1 MTPMRPTAG
10 DALVAERTAVGLLPA
25 VLIAVALL
33 LASIAAGASLN
44 QAEKLIAA
52 GKWAEAEQALAQIT
66 AGDADNFKAHLLLGQ
81 ARYKQGKLS
90 LAADNLTI
98 ARNLRP
104 DSVET
109 VQLLGYVRFAQD
121 NYSDAIALL
130 KSAIDRGG
138 DNALTRY
145 RLGLAYQHSGQH
157 AKARASLRAATLKYP
172 KDVPILAALA
182 RLESRLSHSSE
193 AAYWYR
199 KAVALRPNDVDL
211 FYEMIGALM
220 AAENYLRAQIALKSY
235 LAEHPNDA
243 EGWHKLAD
251 VYQKLGL
258 SVEAQAVY
266 LKLDEM
272 GALRPQER
280 RTLLEAY
287 LRRGQWAEA
296 ARQYEKLSKQANAD
310 LHIAGGQAYANLGM
324 WDQAIGALQK
334 AVALAPTTKRCRL
347 LADAYRA
354 AGRHQEAYEAY
365 RELLKTGADAKLLA
379 AAADVAFKSG
389 QAEAGLKLLKRL
401 AATAPDDY
409 ALRTLVA
416 EAAERGRDL
425 REALAQWHVA
435 SELPE
440 ADASES
446 RLALARLGATAGYR
460 TWALAQLH
468 ALEWEDMSA
477 QQLVHAARLANALG
491 DRQTAQ
497 QAAKSAL
504 AKQDAEPQW
513 HATAADLL
521 MRTGTPE
528 DLRGLESAWKKHS
541 EHAELADVYA
551 RYLLQ
556 LREYAKAIE
565 ACRQGIVANPEQPD
579 LYVTLMECCE
589 RYGHPEIATDLITT
603 VLTCEGL
610 NPVAADFLRV
620 GYERSHGAERAAAE
634 MLGLLRLHPE
644 SPALLAA
651 AAHALEKLEKWQE
664 AGELYEKLIPELGS
678 SAARDAAACYIKAGL
693 LLRAKE
699 AVAANLPAMA
709 GGQPLADLGVNLPL
723 DAAMRLLGAETDSV
737 EFYLTAANIYA
748 ACDEADAGLGLF
760 DQLVAR
766 DYAPRARAGKAC
778 LLYRSGDYLAA
789 VAELQQL
796 PGSDLADPQAALL
809 LAECYLGAG
818 NFVAAMHTAE
828 SVVADEPELNRR
840 AAELA
845 AEAAER
851 SDDAQGAL
859 AGFARLLLI
868 APTSAVAA
876 EGIEKLCSEKAVPLA
891 TVRHALSKVY
901 RYAENPAPVLALG
914 AKIAAL
920 PDYEDLQDWV
930 QARRGSAG
938 EGQ

>member
-1 MTPMRPTAG
+1 M
-10 DALVAERTAVGLLPA
+10 AERTAAGFLPA
-25 VLIAVALL
+25 VLVAAVLL
-33 LASIAAGASLN
+33 PSIAFGASLS

-66 AGDADNFKAHLLLGQ
+66 AADPGNFKAHLLLGQ

-90 LAADNLTI
+90 LAAANLRM
-98 ARNLRP
+98 ASHLRP
-104 DSVET
+104 DSVEA

-145 RLGLAYQHSGQH
+145 RLGLAYQRSGQH
-157 AKARASLRAATLKYP
+157 AKARVSFHAAALKYP

-182 RLESRLSHSSE
+182 RLESRLGHTSE

-199 KAVALRPNDVDL
+199 KAVALRPNDVSL
-211 FYEMIGALM
+211 FYEMTGALM
-220 AAENYLRAQIALKSY
+220 AAENYLRAQVALKSY

-243 EGWHKLAD
+243 AGWRKLAD
-251 VYQKLGL
+251 VYEKLGL
-258 SVEAQAVY
+258 SLEAQAVY
-266 LKLDEM
+266 LKLEEM
-272 GALRPQER
+272 GALRAQER
-280 RTLLEAY
+280 RALLEAY
-287 LRRGQWAEA
+287 MRQGQWAEA
-296 ARQYEKLSKQANAD
+296 ARQYEKLSKQADAD
-310 LHIAGGQAYANLGM
+310 LHTVGGQVYANLGM
-324 WDQAIGALQK
+324 WDQAIAALQK
-334 AVALAPTTKRCRL
+334 AVALAPTAKRCRL

-354 AGRHQEAYEAY
+354 AGRYQEAYEAY
-365 RELLKTGADAKLLA
+365 GELLKTGADAGLLA
-379 AAADVAFKSG
+379 AAADAALKSG
-389 QAEAGLKLLKRL
+389 QGEAALNLLKRL

-409 ALRTLVA
+409 ELRTLVA
-416 EAAERGRDL
+416 EAAERARDL
-425 REALAQWHVA
+425 HEALAQWHVA

-440 ADASES
+440 ADDNES

-460 TWALAQLH
+460 TWALAQLQ
-468 ALEWEDMSA
+468 ALVWAKMSA

-491 DRQTAQ
+491 DGQTAQ

-513 HATAADLL
+513 HAMAGELL

-528 DLRGLESAWKKHS
+528 DLGGLESAWQKHS
-541 EHAELADVYA
+541 EDAELADVYA

-556 LREYAKAIE
+556 LRKYAKAIE
-565 ACRQGIVANPEQPD
+565 VCRKGIVANPEQPD
-579 LYVTLMECCE
+579 LYVTLIECCE
-589 RYGHPEIATDLITT
+589 RYAHPQIATDLITA

-610 NPVAADFLRV
+610 NPVAADFLRIA
-620 GYERSHGAERAAAE
+620 YERSEGAERAAAE

-644 SPALLAA
+644 SPALLATA
-651 AAHALEKLEKWQE
+651 GHALEKLEKWQE
-664 AGELYEKLIPELGS
+664 ASELYERLIPERGT

-693 LLRAKE
+693 LLRAKDV
-699 AVAANLPAMA
+699 VAANLPAVA
-709 GGQPLADLGVNLPL
+709 GAQPLADLGVSLPL
-723 DAAMRLLGAETDSV
+723 DVAMRLLGAETDSV
-737 EFYLTAANIYA
+737 EFYLAAANIYA
-748 ACDEADAGLGLF
+748 ACNEADAGMGLF

-766 DYAPRARAGKAC
+766 DHAPQARAGKAY

-796 PGSDLADPQAALL
+796 PASDLADPQGGLL

-818 NFVAAMHTAE
+818 NFVAAMHTAQ
-828 SVVADEPELNRR
+828 SVASDEPELDRR
-840 AAELA
+840 AAEIA

-851 SDDAQGAL
+851 SGDAEGAL

-868 APTSAVAA
+868 APGSAVAA
-876 EGIEKLCSEKAVPLA
+876 DGIEKLCSEKAVSLA
-891 TVRHALSKVY
+891 TVRHTLSEVY
-901 RYAENPAPVLALG
+901 RYAQNPAAVLALG

-930 QARRGSAG
+930 QARRGAAG